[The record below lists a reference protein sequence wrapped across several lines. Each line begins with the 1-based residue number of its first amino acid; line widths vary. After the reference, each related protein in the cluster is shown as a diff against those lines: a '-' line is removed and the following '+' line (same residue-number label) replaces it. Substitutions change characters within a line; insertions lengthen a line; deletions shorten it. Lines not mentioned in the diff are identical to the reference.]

1 MRVHAI
7 QTGTVMVK
15 QAQLRSRGSVLHTIL
30 DKVWT
35 EPLPIYAWAV
45 EHPEG
50 VLLVDTGETART
62 AEPGY
67 FPWWHPYYRLG
78 VQARVL
84 PEQEVG
90 PQLKSLGIDPTD
102 VRWVVMT
109 HLHTDHAGG
118 LHHFPRAEVL
128 VAEREYQAAAGIP
141 GQLRGYLPH
150 RWPAWL
156 KPRRITFSHG
166 PYGAFAA
173 SHRLT
178 AAGDIRLVPT
188 PGHSA
193 GHLSV
198 IVEEPGGPDL
208 FLAGDTSYTEE
219 LMLAQAVD
227 GVAPDQAAARDTLA
241 RILRQAAA
249 RPTVY
254 LPAHDPQAG
263 ERLRLRQ
270 TVLREESVPRAGG
283 GYA

>member
-1 MRVHAI
+1 MI
-7 QTGTVMVK
+7 K
-15 QAQLRSRGSVLHTIL
+15 QAQLRSRGSVLHTLL

-62 AEPGY
+62 AEAGY
-67 FPWWHPYYRLG
+67 FPWWHPYFRMA
-78 VQARVL
+78 VQARVS

-90 PQLKSLGIDPTD
+90 PQLQASGIQPND

-118 LHHFPRAEVL
+118 LHHFPGAEVL
-128 VAEREYQAAAGIP
+128 VAQPEYAAAVGIA

-156 KPRRITFSHG
+156 KPHLVTFPDG
-166 PYGAFAA
+166 PCGAFAA
-173 SHRLT
+173 SHQLT

-188 PGHSA
+188 PGHST

-227 GVAPDQAAARDTLA
+227 GVAPDPAAARDTLA
-241 RILRQAAA
+241 RIARQAAA

-254 LPAHDPQAG
+254 LPSHDPLSA

-270 TVLREESVPRAGG
+270 TVSFG
-283 GYA
+283 